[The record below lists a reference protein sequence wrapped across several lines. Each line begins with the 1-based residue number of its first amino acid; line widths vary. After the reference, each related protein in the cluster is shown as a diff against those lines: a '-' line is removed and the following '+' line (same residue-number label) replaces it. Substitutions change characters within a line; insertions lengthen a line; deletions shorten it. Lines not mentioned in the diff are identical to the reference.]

1 MVIDT
6 EIVLSINV
14 KYTYKP
20 LEGYTKVILVLVQ
33 VMKTAVIIQNF
44 NTVN

>member
-1 MVIDT
+1 MVIVT

-14 KYTYKP
+14 KYTYK
-20 LEGYTKVILVLVQ
+20 GNTKVILVLVQ